1 MAVTM
6 SLDDFSITYFT
17 KGAGMNTL
25 STMLYTQLRKG
36 IRPELY
42 ALSTILFF
50 IVLFILLL
58 LNVKSKKGAKNSNL
72 SNVMGGIA

>member
-1 MAVTM
+1 
-6 SLDDFSITYFT
+6 
-17 KGAGMNTL
+17 MNTL